1 MLDFAGFLTARL
13 NNLIMQGAGR
23 RMSDKEFLEKEIAH
37 WKNSPQR
44 IMQIKGH
51 LYYENE
57 HDILIRKRT
66 MIGEGGKLQTV
77 DNLPNNRLIDNQYAK
92 MVNQKANYLLGQPFI
107 VKGDNTQY
115 IELLKEVFNK
125 RFMKTLKNG
134 GKAALN
140 GGIAW
145 LHPYY
150 TDTGELA
157 FRLFPSYEILP
168 FWKDS
173 EHTILDFAVRLYLV
187 MGYEGT
193 MQKIIEKVEVYDLH
207 GIHKFVLDGGVLIP
221 DMDANKESF
230 ELPYVTNT
238 DNEGMVIGLNWQK
251 VPLIPLKCNEGE
263 ISLLKK
269 VKSLQDGLN
278 VMLSDFANNMQE
290 DSRNTILVLKNY
302 DGQDLGEFR
311 RNLATFGAVKIRCSG
326 DTNGGVETLEIK
338 VNAENYKV
346 ILEIFKKALIENAMG
361 YDAKDDRLSGN
372 PNQMN
377 IQSMYSDIDLDA
389 NDMETE
395 FQAAFEEILWFVNAH
410 FVNTGRGDFDGEKV
424 DVIFNRD
431 ILINETEAIGNCS
444 KSAGILSDET
454 VVEQHPWIDDP
465 KEEMERLKKQKEEEQ
480 AEFERQQGYNP
491 FKQEAKPDEVSG
503 KSPPEKEG
511 DADGKRGKV

>member
-1 MLDFAGFLTARL
+1 MLNFVDFLTSKVT
-13 NNLIMQGAGR
+13 NLILQGAGS
-23 RMSDKEFLEKEIAH
+23 RMSDKEFLEKEIAC
-37 WKNSPQR
+37 WKNSSQR

-51 LYYENE
+51 LYYDNE
-57 HDILIRKRT
+57 HDILKRRRT

-92 MVNQKANYLLGQPFI
+92 MVNQKANYLLGQPFAI
-107 VKGDNTQY
+107 EGENTGY
-115 IELLKEVFNK
+115 VELLKEVFNK
-125 RFMKTLKNG
+125 QFMKTLKNG
-134 GKAALN
+134 GKAALK

-145 LHPYY
+145 LYPYY
-150 TDTGELA
+150 TDAGELA

-187 MGYEGT
+187 TGYEGT
-193 MQKIIEKVEVYDLH
+193 TPIIIEKVEVYDLT
-207 GIHKFVLDGGVLIP
+207 GIHKFILDGGTLIP
-221 DMDANKESF
+221 DISTEEENF
-230 ELPYVTNT
+230 EYTYAAVTDDKGEVT
-238 DNEGMVIGLNWQK
+238 GLNWQK
-251 VPLIPLKCNEGE
+251 IPLIPLKYNEGE

-269 VKSLQDGLN
+269 VKSLQDGIN
-278 VMLSDFANNMQE
+278 VMLSDFENNIQE

-326 DTNGGVETLEIK
+326 DTNGGVETLEIT

-395 FQAAFEEILWFVNAH
+395 LQAAFEEILWFVNAH
-410 FVNTGRGDFDGEKV
+410 LANAGKGDFDGEKV

-431 ILINETEAIGNCS
+431 ILINETEAIENCS
-444 KSAGILSDET
+444 KSVGILSDET
-454 VVEQHPWIDDP
+454 VIEQHPWIDDP
-465 KEEMERLKKQKEEEQ
+465 KEEMERLKNQREEEQ
-480 AEFERQQGYNP
+480 AEFERQQAYNP
-491 FKQEAKPDEVSG
+491 FKQQKDIDE
-503 KSPPEKEG
+503 PIQP
-511 DADGKRGKV
+511 

>member
-1 MLDFAGFLTARL
+1 MLDFAGFLTSKVS
-13 NNLIMQGAGR
+13 NLILQGAR
-23 RMSDKEFLEKEIAH
+23 SRMSDKEFLEKEIAR

-44 IMQIKGH
+44 ITQIKGH
-51 LYYENE
+51 LYYGND
-57 HDILIRKRT
+57 HDILSRKRT
-66 MIGEGGKLQTV
+66 MIGEGGKLQAV

-92 MVNQKANYLLGQPFI
+92 MVNQKANYLLGQPFV
-107 VKGDNTQY
+107 VKGDNVGY
-115 IELLKEVFNK
+115 VELLKEVFNK

-145 LHPYY
+145 LYPYY
-150 TDTGELA
+150 TDAGELA

-173 EHTILDFAVRLYLV
+173 EHTMLDFAARLYLV
-187 MGYEGT
+187 EGYEGT
-193 MQKIIEKVEVYDLH
+193 VPKTIEKVEVYDLEGVH
-207 GIHKFVLDGGVLIP
+207 RFVLDGGVLIP
-221 DMDANKESF
+221 DVSTGNGDFNSH
-230 ELPYVTNT
+230 YVTVADET
-238 DNEGMVIGLNWQK
+238 GKVFGLNWERI
-251 VPLIPLKCNEGE
+251 PLIPLKCNEQE
-263 ISLLKK
+263 IPLIKK
-269 VKSLQDGLN
+269 VKTLQDGIN
-278 VMLSDFANNMQE
+278 AMLSDFENSMQE

-326 DTNGGVETLEIK
+326 DTNGGVETLEIA
-338 VNAENYKV
+338 VNSENYKA
-346 ILEIFKKALIENAMG
+346 ILEVFKKALIENAMG

-395 FQAAFEEILWFVNAH
+395 FQAAFEEILWFANAH
-410 FVNTGRGDFDGEKV
+410 FANTGKGDFSGEKV

-431 ILINETEAIGNCS
+431 ILINETEAIENCA
-444 KSAGILSDET
+444 KSTGILSDET

-465 KEEMERLKKQKEEEQ
+465 EEEMERLKKQEEEEMGQADPYAGNFPKGAGRRPAKEEG
-480 AEFERQQGYNP
+480 A
-491 FKQEAKPDEVSG
+491 
-503 KSPPEKEG
+503 SPPGGLNEK
-511 DADGKRGKV
+511 